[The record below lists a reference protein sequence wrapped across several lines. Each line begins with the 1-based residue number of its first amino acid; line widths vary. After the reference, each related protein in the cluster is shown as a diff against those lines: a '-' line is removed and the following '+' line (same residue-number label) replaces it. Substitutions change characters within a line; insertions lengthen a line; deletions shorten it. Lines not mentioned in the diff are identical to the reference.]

1 MRTRIHGQAQ
11 AGMEELFGRIKEIK
25 QKAELSEMMVQEI
38 TRDIKSLDNAKKN
51 LTGSITTL
59 NHLKMLVVSD
69 ATNAVAP
76 FRSCACVCRERSQIV
91 LLCLP
96 RCLLLQRIAPRRV
109 RRNCV

>member
-1 MRTRIHGQAQ
+1 MHEQAQ

-76 FRSCACVCRERSQIV
+76 FRSCACVACA
-91 LLCLP
+91 LP
-96 RCLLLQRIAPRRV
+96 DCAVGSTKVPAAATHRPPDV
-109 RRNCV
+109 ESPS